1 MNYEDQF
8 QKRYQE
14 TLSKLAEGTAAGQ
27 NPEEVFQMIQ
37 TASNNTAGDPTFSE
51 SIKNNPQGALPKS
64 DDNMERYTQVE
75 RMQLYLNK
83 PLSEITEEEGRAF
96 MAMDNENNMPP
107 REIQEPGLAA
117 PMAPLMRPVGSG
129 SLTDEEMQRMERD
142 SYEMAPTMPMR
153 PIAGPVTDMEFRQYQ
168 KDSARP
174 TGAIGEL
181 PSSVEG
187 FLGNLRRK
195 MGE

>member
-1 MNYEDQF
+1 MATNYEDQF
-8 QKRYQE
+8 QRRYQE
-14 TLSKLAEGTAAGQ
+14 TLAKLAEGTAAGQ
-27 NPEEVFQMIQ
+27 NPEEVFQMMQ

-51 SIKNNPQGALPKS
+51 SIKANPQGALPMS

-96 MAMDNENNMPP
+96 FAMDNENNMPP

-142 SYEMAPTMPMR
+142 SYEMAPTMP
-153 PIAGPVTDMEFRQYQ
+153 PVVGSGSLSDREMQRMSE
-168 KDSARP
+168 P
-174 TGAIGEL
+174 GTGAIGEL

-187 FLGNLRRK
+187 FLGNLKRK

>member
-8 QKRYQE
+8 QRRYQE
-14 TLSKLAEGTAAGQ
+14 TLAKLAEGTAAGQ

-107 REIQEPGLAA
+107 REIMELQGDSAQPGLAA
-117 PMAPLMRPVGSG
+117 PMAPTMR
-129 SLTDEEMQRMERD
+129 TME
-142 SYEMAPTMPMR
+142 
-153 PIAGPVTDMEFRQYQ
+153 IQG
-168 KDSARP
+168 DSARP

-187 FLGNLRRK
+187 FLGNLKRK

>member
-1 MNYEDQF
+1 MATNYEDQF
-8 QKRYQE
+8 QRRYQE
-14 TLSKLAEGTAAGQ
+14 TLAKLAEGTAAGQ
-27 NPEEVFQMIQ
+27 NPEEVFQMMQ

-51 SIKNNPQGALPKS
+51 SIKANPQGALPQS

-75 RMQLYLNK
+75 RMQLHLNK

-96 MAMDNENNMPP
+96 FAMDNENNMPP
-107 REIQEPGLAA
+107 VEGKSSF
-117 PMAPLMRPVGSG
+117 GSG
-129 SLTDEEMQRMERD
+129 SMSDMEMQRMERD

-153 PIAGPVTDMEFRQYQ
+153 PIAPPVTDMEFRQYQ
-168 KDSARP
+168 KDTAQP

>member
-8 QKRYQE
+8 QRRYQE
-14 TLSKLAEGTAAGQ
+14 TLAKLAEGTAAGQ

-107 REIQEPGLAA
+107 V
-117 PMAPLMRPVGSG
+117 VGSG
-129 SLTDEEMQRMERD
+129 SLRDAEMQRIERD
-142 SYEMAPTMPMR
+142 SYEMAPKMR
-153 PIAGPVTDMEFRQYQ
+153 PVGPRSLM
-168 KDSARP
+168 K
-174 TGAIGEL
+174 I
-181 PSSVEG
+181 
-187 FLGNLRRK
+187 
-195 MGE
+195 

>member
-1 MNYEDQF
+1 MATNYEDQF
-8 QKRYQE
+8 QRRYQE
-14 TLSKLAEGTAAGQ
+14 TLAKLAEGTAAGQ
-27 NPEEVFQMIQ
+27 NPEEVFQMMQ

-51 SIKNNPQGALPKS
+51 SIKANPQGALPQS

-75 RMQLYLNK
+75 RMQLHLNK

-96 MAMDNENNMPP
+96 FAMDNENNMPP
-107 REIQEPGLAA
+107 V
-117 PMAPLMRPVGSG
+117 VGSG
-129 SLTDEEMQRMERD
+129 SMSDMEMQRLKRE
-142 SYEMAPTMPMR
+142 SNEMAPTMP
-153 PIAGPVTDMEFRQYQ
+153 PVVGSGSLSDREMQRMSE
-168 KDSARP
+168 P
-174 TGAIGEL
+174 GTGAIGEL

>member
-1 MNYEDQF
+1 MATNYEDQF
-8 QKRYQE
+8 QRRYQE
-14 TLSKLAEGTAAGQ
+14 TLAKLAEGTAAGQ
-27 NPEEVFQMIQ
+27 NPEEVFQMMQ

-51 SIKNNPQGALPKS
+51 SIKANPQGALPMS

-96 MAMDNENNMPP
+96 FAMDNENNMPP

-117 PMAPLMRPVGSG
+117 PMAPLMRPVGCSG
-129 SLTDEEMQRMERD
+129 SLSDREMQRMSE
-142 SYEMAPTMPMR
+142 P
-153 PIAGPVTDMEFRQYQ
+153 G
-168 KDSARP
+168 

-187 FLGNLRRK
+187 FLGNLKRK

>member
-8 QKRYQE
+8 QRRYQE
-14 TLSKLAEGTAAGQ
+14 TLAKLAEGTAAGQ

-129 SLTDEEMQRMERD
+129 SMTDAEIMMYED
-142 SYEMAPTMPMR
+142 SFPTGSPEDMR
-153 PIAGPVTDMEFRQYQ
+153 KRALIREGEI
-168 KDSARP
+168 SG

-181 PSSVEG
+181 PSNVGG
-187 FLGNLRRK
+187 FLDNLRRK
-195 MGE
+195 MQGE

>member
-1 MNYEDQF
+1 MATNYEDQF
-8 QKRYQE
+8 QRRYQE
-14 TLSKLAEGTAAGQ
+14 TLAKLAEGTAAGQ
-27 NPEEVFQMIQ
+27 NPEEVFQMMQ

-51 SIKNNPQGALPKS
+51 SIKANPQGALPKS

-107 REIQEPGLAA
+107 VAGPR
-117 PMAPLMRPVGSG
+117 
-129 SLTDEEMQRMERD
+129 SLTDGEMQQIERD
-142 SYEMAPTMPMR
+142 SYEMAPAMPA
-153 PIAGPVTDMEFRQYQ
+153 IAGPVTDMEFRQYQ
-168 KDSARP
+168 KDSAQP